1 MPYAKNANT
10 HTPQQINAIAKSI
23 QKFGWTIP
31 VLVDEVGMLITGHA
45 RILSAKK
52 LGLTEVPVMVA
63 IGWTE
68 ADKKAY
74 SIADNQLGKSKFNND
89 LLVMELGDLA
99 SVGFDLELVGFDADS
114 LSSLLSPLPTS
125 LDDELN
131 KDAGEPK
138 TLSITVSVPSAI
150 DIPSVAEI
158 LRRAVKAS
166 GYHGVKVKEP
176 RA

>member
-1 MPYAKNANT
+1 M
-10 HTPQQINAIAKSI
+10 
-23 QKFGWTIP
+23 
-31 VLVDEVGMLITGHA
+31 LVDEVGMLITGHA

-52 LGLTEVPVMVA
+52 LGLKEVPVMVA

-114 LSSLLSPLPTS
+114 LSNLLSPLPVS

-131 KDAGEPK
+131 GDGEAK

-158 LRRAVKAS
+158 LRRAIKTS

-176 RA
+176 RV